1 MEHGDLQGALS
12 SLSPELRAVVQAT
25 VLDGLTITGG
35 KLDVTAELPP
45 HFAMSMEVLG
55 FDPGL
60 SDASPMG
67 DEAPERTGEEK
78 KQAARR
84 HFKQARKE
92 ARAPRR
98 ARGDASAKPKAKG
111 KPKAKPGLK
120 PGGKPKP
127 KPKGAGRK
135 PTR

>member
-1 MEHGDLQGALS
+1 VGEG
-12 SLSPELRAVVQAT
+12 
-25 VLDGLTITGG
+25 TGG

-55 FDPGL
+55 FDQGL

-98 ARGDASAKPKAKG
+98 ARGDAAAKPKAKG
-111 KPKAKPGLK
+111 KPKGKGAKPV
-120 PGGKPKP
+120 GKPAGKP
-127 KPKGAGRK
+127 VVGKGKPAPKGPGRK
-135 PTR
+135 PAR